1 MLLGGMY
8 AIMSI
13 STAKSVQAVVDTVFK
28 QGQPAV
34 SVIRR

>member
-1 MLLGGMY
+1 MLLGVY
-8 AIMSI
+8 VCYNVI

-34 SVIRR
+34 SVVRR